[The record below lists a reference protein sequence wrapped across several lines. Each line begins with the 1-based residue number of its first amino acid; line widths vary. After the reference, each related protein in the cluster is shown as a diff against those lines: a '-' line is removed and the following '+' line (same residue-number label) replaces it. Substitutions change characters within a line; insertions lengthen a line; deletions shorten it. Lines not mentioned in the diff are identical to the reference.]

1 MKKVILFCSAMLLFE
16 GSSFAQTKHVQKT
29 ASSHIVSAEQL
40 ATERTEKDTK
50 LYGFTPEQKKKAYSV
65 NLEISRQLVGAKD
78 QMKDKNLLRITEQER
93 FEKYRTFF
101 SGNQMRKLVEER
113 DRIMKGLD

>member
-16 GSSFAQTKHVQKT
+16 GTSFAQTKHVQKT
-29 ASSHIVSAEQL
+29 VSSHVLSAEQL

-50 LYGFTPEQKKKAYSV
+50 LYGFTPEQRKKAYVV
-65 NLEISRQLVGAKD
+65 NLEISRQLVAAKD
-78 QMKDKNLLRITEQER
+78 QMNDKNLLRITERER

-101 SGNQMRKLVEER
+101 NGDQMRKLIEER
-113 DRIMKGLD
+113 DKIMKELE